1 MRQLIDDSDPYDLG
15 EIEDGNQGWRGA
27 LSFMSGPNLSSVYVP
42 GEGCADRPLAMVIG
56 EAPGAQE
63 EIRRRP
69 FVGPSGAAQRDLM
82 AVAHLFTHDTG
93 ALGVWPYTGYA
104 ANTWLTNVVKFR
116 PPLRNGSRA
125 PLPIEIKAARPWLR
139 HEWVTIGKPR
149 LIIPVGGVALEA
161 VIGRRV
167 SILRAAGKCHW
178 VKSRD
183 GIDMAIWPMVHPAYG
198 LRNPSVQ
205 PALEAD
211 WERLAAWR
219 ERHSDY

>member
-1 MRQLIDDSDPYDLG
+1 MRKPTSDNPHDLD

-27 LSFMSGPNLSSVYVP
+27 LSPIRGPQLSSIYVP
-42 GEGCADRPLAMVIG
+42 GEGNHRDPLAMVIG

-63 EIRRRP
+63 EVRRRP
-69 FVGPSGAAQRDLM
+69 FVGPSGAAQRGLM
-82 AVAHLFTHDTG
+82 ALAALWVHDIGVASQNQQI
-93 ALGVWPYTGYA
+93 VS

-116 PPLRNGSRA
+116 PPLRDGSRA
-125 PLPIEIKAARPWLR
+125 PLPIEIRAARPWLR

-178 VKSRD
+178 IKSRE
-183 GIDMAIWPMVHPAYG
+183 GITMAVWPMVHPAFG

-205 PALEAD
+205 PLLEKD
-211 WERLAAWR
+211 WEKLNEWR
-219 ERHSDY
+219 TTNGHISW